1 MSEDPYTRQ
10 NKPAALGLVAVIL
23 LLTAWFVVYVP
34 WLEGQQPVTET
45 EQAEIDSQMQQN
57 MQEMQSLIDLQL
69 DLSQMAIERERENDV
84 TGQALSIRCIQ
95 WTDLNDTQP
104 SEQTKKFQ
112 EWSCRRFNHYV
123 TTGEVL
129 PEEPAQTPDDG

>member
-10 NKPAALGLVAVIL
+10 NKPAAVSLVVAVVA
-23 LLTAWFVVYVP
+23 LTGWFAVYKP
-34 WLEGQQPVTET
+34 WHEAQQPVTET
-45 EQAEIDSQMQQN
+45 EQAEIDGQMQQN
-57 MQEMQSLIDLQL
+57 MEEMQSLINLQL
-69 DLSQMAIERERENDV
+69 DLSQMAIERERKNDV

-104 SEQTKKFQ
+104 SEQTKIYQ
-112 EWSCRRFNHYV
+112 EWSCQRFNHYV

-129 PEEPAQTPDDG
+129 PEEPDGLPADR